1 MGFAPSVEQTA
12 SRPRRGRPRAR
23 VAGAL
28 LAPLAAL
35 AGAGGGLA
43 QPPSLPAAPS
53 VDGHGP
59 AAALADVPAAAVA
72 QASQTAQAAGAQA
85 TTTQQGPVNVAIQ
98 VVVNS
103 PGSSPVINQSN
114 TAGSSAAAA
123 NGGSTAQ
130 GATGSGGA
138 GGSTG
143 QSAATGQ
150 NAAAGATTVQS
161 GATNVATTT
170 VVESPSAS
178 PAITQA
184 NGAVSGST
192 ATNSSSTTQ
201 ATTQATTGSG
211 EATGAGAGAQ
221 PAGDGTAPAP
231 AQPSGTSGSQAPAVS
246 VGGSGAGKLDDA
258 LWGWIWDAVEAA
270 LPPGGLGAL
279 VPALPPLPNLGF
291 GGGVTLPDLPGLPG
305 IWDPPAAAPKDAHPH
320 PAGKGRG
327 ERDAVAA
334 EAAAR
339 DAGTLPPAPSAFG
352 IATGKPGPSLSSS
365 FVQNGSDAGKTRRT
379 QLALPSVPSGPAPA
393 GSAGALF
400 SGAGLVLGALF
411 LVALQLASAAS
422 ALSRR
427 FDLAS
432 IAWRRQAYLAP
443 LERPG

>member
-1 MGFAPSVEQTA
+1 MVFAPSVEQTA
-12 SRPRRGRPRAR
+12 PRPRRGRARAR

-53 VDGHGP
+53 VDGPGP
-59 AAALADVPAAAVA
+59 AAALTDAPAAAVA

-98 VVVNS
+98 IIVNS

-114 TAGSSAAAA
+114 TAGSNAAAA
-123 NGGSTAQ
+123 NGSSTTQ

-184 NGAVSGST
+184 NGAAAGST

-201 ATTQATTGSG
+201 AATGSG

-246 VGGSGAGKLDDA
+246 VGGSGAGKLNDA

-270 LPPGGLGAL
+270 LPPGGLAAL
-279 VPALPPLPNLGF
+279 VPAVPPLPNLGF

-305 IWDPPAAAPKDAHPH
+305 VWDPPAAPPKDARPH
-320 PAGKGRG
+320 PAGEGRG
-327 ERDAVAA
+327 ERS
-334 EAAAR
+334 AAAGGATAPY
-339 DAGTLPPAPSAFG
+339 AGTLPPAPSAYA
-352 IATGKPGPSLSSS
+352 ITTGKPGPSLSSS
-365 FVQNGSDAGKTRRT
+365 FVQNGSDAGKTRRME
-379 QLALPSVPSGPAPA
+379 LALPSVPSGPAPA

-432 IAWRRQAYLAP
+432 IAWRRQAYLSP